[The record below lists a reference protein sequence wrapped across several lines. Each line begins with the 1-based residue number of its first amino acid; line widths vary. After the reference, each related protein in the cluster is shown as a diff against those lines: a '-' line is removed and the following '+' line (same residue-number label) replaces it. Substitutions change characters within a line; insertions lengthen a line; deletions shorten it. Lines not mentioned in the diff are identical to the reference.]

1 VATNPA
7 YIVKNI
13 APPFAANGPGVHA
26 LVIGVS
32 AYTYLANGAEE
43 AKKTYNLGQ
52 LDSAAQTAASV
63 SEWLLDAST
72 KLRQPIKSLRFL
84 ASPSRDE
91 RHPMLQHAVPA
102 TLENV
107 HEALWQW
114 RADASVD
121 REDTTIFYFAGHGI
135 QRARGDSFLLLEG
148 FNEPKKPLLSNA
160 VDLNLI
166 YNGMAEAEFPNIAQI
181 QLYFVDSCRTDI
193 PDMTKFLDPE
203 GAKIWDITLGGADT
217 RVAPIFFASAAGAPT
232 FGSEKPGGVSAFG
245 TDFLKCVRGSAADS
259 IKVSPGKKAWSVTIG
274 TLARTLQKF
283 VEAHN
288 SNVVGRPRKVVV
300 DKFTQNEAVI
310 ATLPGPPTVTC
321 RVVFVPDDAHTVATL
336 SFEDATGVEPSFDI
350 PLTNPHIFDAVA
362 GSYKVFAQVSADQCP
377 PYRSSTP
384 EHVSVLPPET
394 EVTVYLGDAV

>member
-1 VATNPA
+1 MATKPA
-7 YIVKNI
+7 DIVKNI
-13 APPFAANGPGVHA
+13 APPYAGGGPGVHA

-72 KLRQPIKSLRFL
+72 RLRRPIKSLRFL
-84 ASPSRDE
+84 ASPSRAE
-91 RHPMLQHAVPA
+91 RHPLLAQAVPA

-114 RADASVD
+114 RTDASVD

-135 QRARGDSFLLLEG
+135 QRARGDSFLLLEN
-148 FNEPKKPLLSNA
+148 FNEPRMPLLSNA

-203 GAKIWDITLGGADT
+203 GAKIWSITLGGADM
-217 RVAPIFFASAAGAPT
+217 RVAPIFFASAAGTAT
-232 FGSEKPGGVSAFG
+232 FGSARPGGVSAFG
-245 TDFLKCVRGSAADS
+245 TDFLKCVRGGAADN
-259 IKVSPGKKAWSVTIG
+259 IKVNPRRKEWSVTIG

-288 SNVVGRPRKVVV
+288 STVVGRPRRIVV

-321 RVVFVPDDAHTVATL
+321 RVVFVPEDAHTVATL
-336 SFEDATGVEPSFDI
+336 SFADATGVEPPFEI
-350 PLTNPHIFDAVA
+350 PLTNPQIFDAVA
-362 GSYKVFAQVSADQCP
+362 GSYRVSAQVAAERSP

-394 EVTVYLGDAV
+394 EVMVYLGDAE